1 MSRERGEIDIRRILV
16 ALDASAHSS
25 AALEAAAELASRYG
39 AELLGLYVEDI
50 NLLRLAELPFAQ
62 EVGQFT
68 AIRRRLDVHEVKRQ
82 IRSQTG
88 RIRRMFEVTT
98 RRTQVRWSF
107 DVRQGVVVN
116 EVLRAAAEADALVL
130 GRAGWSLVAPGRMG
144 STARAVLSQAPGLAL
159 IVPRG
164 GCLGAPF
171 LVLYDGSAL
180 AEKALDAAAALVA
193 EGGPQA
199 LPGRLTVLLLA
210 GREPDNRR
218 LDSLRSQVQAWLGE
232 RALWIRYV
240 PLSTTNVPDL
250 VNTLHTEQ
258 CGTLVLL
265 SRSEILDA
273 QALQAVLDQVE
284 VPVLLVR

>member
-1 MSRERGEIDIRRILV
+1 MSGERGEIDIRRILV
-16 ALDASAHSS
+16 ALDASSHSA
-25 AALEAAAELASRYG
+25 AALEAAAELAARYG

-50 NLLRLAELPFAQ
+50 NLLRLAQLPFAQ

-68 AIRRRLDVHEVKRQ
+68 AVCRQLDVQEVRRQ

-98 RRTQVRWSF
+98 RRTRVRWSF
-107 DVRQGVVVN
+107 QVTRGAVAS
-116 EVLRAAAEADALVL
+116 EVLGAASEVDALVL

-144 STARAVLSQAPGLAL
+144 STARAVLAQAPGLAL

-180 AEKALDAAAALVA
+180 AEKALDVAAALMKEEA
-193 EGGPQA
+193 GRQERA
-199 LPGRLTVLLLA
+199 LLTVLLLTEHPERVETLQA
-210 GREPDNRR
+210 
-218 LDSLRSQVQAWLGE
+218 QVDAWLGE
-232 RALWIRYV
+232 RHLVVRYRS
-240 PLSTTNVPDL
+240 LATTNVPEL
-250 VNTLHTEQ
+250 VNTLHSER
-258 CGTLVLL
+258 CGTLVLPSHSDIL
-265 SRSEILDA
+265 SA
-273 QALQAVLDQVE
+273 PALQAVLDQVE